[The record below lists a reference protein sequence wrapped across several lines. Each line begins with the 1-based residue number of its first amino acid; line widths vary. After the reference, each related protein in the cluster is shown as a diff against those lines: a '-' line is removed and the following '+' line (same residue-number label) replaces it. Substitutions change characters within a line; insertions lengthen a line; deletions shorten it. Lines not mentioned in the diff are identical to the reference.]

1 MIDKMDNTIVKM
13 IYGSQLYG
21 LELPTSDQD
30 YKGVFFPNLNDIL
43 LGRIPKSISESVK
56 NSTGIKNE
64 AGDVDSEFYSLH
76 NFINMCCDGNTIVLD
91 MLHAPK
97 EMLLFSS
104 PLWENIVSKRHM
116 FYTKRLNSYLGYARN
131 QVSKYGKK
139 GDRLNSALMV
149 KNNLLIRSQVYMSSI
164 WDSLYTDENVEFV
177 ELETLTGIQEF
188 YEVCGRKIQKTL
200 KISDAIEIVDNI
212 IKKYGERS
220 KKSLDGTDY
229 KAVTHA
235 VRACF
240 QLKEL
245 YSEGTI
251 TFPLKKRDFL
261 MKVKTGQLEFEN
273 EISPL
278 LENLF
283 AQVEELCNKSSY
295 PEKVDRKY
303 WNEFIIDAVKNKY
316 FR

>member
-1 MIDKMDNTIVKM
+1 MDIIVKM
-13 IYGSQLYG
+13 VYGSQLYG

-43 LGRIPKSISESVK
+43 LGKIPKSVSESVK

-64 AGDVDSEFYSLH
+64 SGDVDSEFYSLH
-76 NFINMCCDGNTIVLD
+76 QFINMCCDGNTIALD

-97 EMLLFSS
+97 EMLLVSS

-131 QVSKYGKK
+131 QVSKYGAK
-139 GDRLNSALMV
+139 GSRLNSVLKARE
-149 KNNLLIRSQVYMSSI
+149 KLLIANEVYMNSI
-164 WDSLYTDENVEFV
+164 WDDLYTDENVEFV
-177 ELETLTGIQEF
+177 ELETLTGTQEF

-220 KKSLDGTDY
+220 VKALDGTDW

-261 MKVKTGQLEFEN
+261 MKVKTGQLDFEN
-273 EISPL
+273 EVSPL

-283 AQVEELCNKSSY
+283 NQVEELCNKSGY
-295 PEKVDRKY
+295 LEKVDRAY
-303 WNEFIIDAVKNKY
+303 WNEFIINAVKNKY
-316 FR
+316 FG

>member
-1 MIDKMDNTIVKM
+1 MDIIVKM
-13 IYGSQLYG
+13 VYGSQLYG

-43 LGRIPKSISESVK
+43 LGRIPKSVSESVK

-64 AGDVDSEFYSLH
+64 SGDVDSESYSLH
-76 NFINMCCDGNTIVLD
+76 QFINMCCDGNTIALD

-104 PLWENIVSKRHM
+104 PLWDNIVSKRHM

-220 KKSLDGTDY
+220 VKALDGTDW
-229 KAVTHA
+229 KSIVHA
-235 VRACF
+235 IRACI

-245 YSEGTI
+245 YRDKTI
-251 TFPLKKRDFL
+251 TFPLKERELL
-261 MKVKTGQLEFEN
+261 MKIKCGKLDFEN
-273 EISPL
+273 IVSPML
-278 LENLF
+278 DKLINE
-283 AQVEELCNKSSY
+283 VEDLCHKSNF
-295 PEKVDRKY
+295 PEKVDRGF
-303 WNEFIIDAVKNKY
+303 WDNFIIDTINFYK
-316 FR
+316 